1 MATNL
6 ELDRMTNDAALASS
20 AARNGSGPDGRPVT
34 EALRQAHDR
43 IASLE
48 NQVGHLQAELSLAAA
63 FTDMRLRDVECTLV
77 KGAMQRFNGNISRA
91 SRALGLSRSAL
102 YRRLERH
109 KLAMS

>member
-6 ELDRMTNDAALASS
+6 EFDRIVTDSEAAHGRL
-20 AARNGSGPDGRPVT
+20 NGADEGRQSPD
-34 EALRQAHDR
+34 ALRQALDKITH
-43 IASLE
+43 LE
-48 NQVGHLQAELSLAAA
+48 AQLERLQAERALTTT

-77 KGAMQRFNGNISRA
+77 KNAMSRFNGNISRA

-109 KLAMS
+109 KLAIN